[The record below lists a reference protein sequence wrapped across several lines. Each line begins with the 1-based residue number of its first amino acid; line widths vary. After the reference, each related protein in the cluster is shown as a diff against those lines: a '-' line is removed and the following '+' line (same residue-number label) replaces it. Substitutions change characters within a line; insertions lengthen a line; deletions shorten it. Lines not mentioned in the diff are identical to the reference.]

1 MCCLVPLYVV
11 SACLPHS
18 CLSVCLSVC
27 PYNCLSVRLSVH
39 PSVHLSVCLFDD
51 DCQLS
56 LLLSCIYFTLYM
68 TACTESIR
76 VLLCHLHSLCA
87 DKKGLSQSM
96 HVCVTHASD
105 LPASLSCGSTAAPLL
120 VAIVVHNHCIPLAPY
135 SICCGNVP

>member
-1 MCCLVPLYVV
+1 MLPCASVCCV
-11 SACLPHS
+11 CLLTTFLFV
-18 CLSVCLSVC
+18 CLFVRLSVQL
-27 PYNCLSVRLSVH
+27 LSVRLSVH